1 MKALKPVH
9 TLLDNKYY
17 MDKFNE
23 VVFAGGARG
32 LGEALWKFGDR
43 MLIDGLLVNGSAKL
57 VGLISGVVRFAQS
70 GFIYHYAFAMILGVL
85 AMIIT
90 FITLK

>member
-1 MKALKPVH
+1 MLYHARLYALALLLTALSTGLAQAQTAVALAGILGSKALLV
-9 TLLDNKYY
+9 
-17 MDKFNE
+17 
-23 VVFAGGARG
+23 
-32 LGEALWKFGDR
+32 
-43 MLIDGLLVNGSAKL
+43 VNGSAKL

>member
-1 MKALKPVH
+1 MQVHAWHMKVSDVSAEAR
-9 TLLDNKYY
+9 LDPK
-17 MDKFNE
+17 K
-23 VVFAGGARG
+23 A
-32 LGEALWKFGDR
+32 GDR